1 MGNAIEGLTTI
12 DPERAFA
19 GGVIVLALVIVI
31 YETLGGF
38 RAVAW
43 TDVIQ
48 GSVLLVGFVILLVLV
63 LREFGS
69 LTEAT
74 KIVQVESPQKIA
86 PPNWIASNEWAS
98 YVFVVGLGGA
108 LYPQA
113 IQRIYASNSATAL
126 RRSLFVMAFLP
137 LTTALI
143 ALVVGI
149 VGLAHIPGLD
159 VPDPARADTLLT
171 VICRRIQEHSLVGRW
186 LVVVLFAAI
195 LAAIMSTADSVLL
208 SISSM
213 LTKDIY
219 AKHINPR
226 ATEKHLTLVGKACSW
241 GLIALLAFL
250 AIRYREMTLIKLL
263 DRKFDVLVQLAPAFF
278 LGLHWPRLRATPT
291 LVGICAGLLVV
302 FGILA
307 IDQASDADYSKIAGI
322 HPGLYGLA
330 LNAAVAVGWS
340 LVGRSTPTTE

>member
-1 MGNAIEGLTTI
+1 
-12 DPERAFA
+12 
-19 GGVIVLALVIVI
+19 
-31 YETLGGF
+31 
-38 RAVAW
+38 
-43 TDVIQ
+43 
-48 GSVLLVGFVILLVLV
+48 
-63 LREFGS
+63 
-69 LTEAT
+69 
-74 KIVQVESPQKIA
+74 
-86 PPNWIASNEWAS
+86 
-98 YVFVVGLGGA
+98 
-108 LYPQA
+108 
-113 IQRIYASNSATAL
+113 
-126 RRSLFVMAFLP
+126 MAFLP

-186 LVVVLFAAI
+186 LVVVLFSAI